1 MVKRDFWCPLLMG
14 VLEDNH
20 SDRFMAK
27 MNYFNTETLSIVLK
41 GLEKLY
47 QKFDRC
53 VCREDPKVHKTGLTF
68 VITILVSSKRV
79 PILLASNGHPL
90 IIFCVTNFRD
100 RSIILGR
107 ITRSSK
113 SLETFL
119 QGKMC
124 REGVKPQT
132 HRRISSYWQDFHFEW
147 AALHIAHYP
156 L

>member
-1 MVKRDFWCPLLMG
+1 MG
-14 VLEDNH
+14 ISQEIL
-20 SDRFMAK
+20 SGRFMALS
-27 MNYFNTETLSIVLK
+27 NYFNTETLSMVLK

-47 QKFDRC
+47 LKFDRC

-90 IIFCVTNFRD
+90 IIFCLTNSRA

-107 ITRSSK
+107 ITRSPK

-119 QGKMC
+119 EGKMC
-124 REGVKPQT
+124 
-132 HRRISSYWQDFHFEW
+132 SD
-147 AALHIAHYP
+147 
-156 L
+156 